1 MKMRLQTKML
11 LFILIP
17 AIVGQLLVA
26 AVSYRVSQETLREQ
40 VWQDGAAL
48 LQSQRV
54 ALAAVI
60 KGLRGGLEALGSN
73 PSSARLPGRLRQ
85 PGARSYAR
93 RTF

>member
-40 VWQDGAAL
+40 VWQDGAA
-48 LQSQRV
+48 
-54 ALAAVI
+54 A
-60 KGLRGGLEALGSN
+60 GS
-73 PSSARLPGRLRQ
+73 
-85 PGARSYAR
+85 
-93 RTF
+93 